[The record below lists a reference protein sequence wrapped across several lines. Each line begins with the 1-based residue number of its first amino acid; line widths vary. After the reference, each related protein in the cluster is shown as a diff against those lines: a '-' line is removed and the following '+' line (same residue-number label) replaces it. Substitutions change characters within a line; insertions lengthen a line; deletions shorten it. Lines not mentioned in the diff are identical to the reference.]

1 MKLTR
6 RQEEFVENLV
16 DLNQEYNGPVHYSQL
31 AERLG
36 VSPFTAYDMLC
47 LLEEKG
53 AVASKFQL
61 ASDKSGPGRAERFF
75 APSESALRQREE
87 MVSRFGTQA
96 LKDGMLKQQVIDLIP
111 IDELGEDNYPNEL
124 HAMIPPEENPELSY
138 CAEVLHMATLRLK
151 PGPGRETLLANGP
164 QILSS
169 KIPTRERLLL
179 LGGVIFGFLARDKS
193 CDDTSTQK
201 LLEHIE
207 GYILIVNRIDRTECD
222 QLVEAFTSF
231 FKQLAIEARIP

>member
-6 RQEEFVENLV
+6 RQEEFIENLV

-53 AVASKFQL
+53 VVASKFQL
-61 ASDKSGPGRAERFF
+61 ASNKRGPGRAERFF
-75 APSESALRQREE
+75 APSETALRQREE
-87 MVSRFGTQA
+87 MISRFGTQA
-96 LKDGMLKQQVIDLIP
+96 LADGKLKQKLIDLIRS
-111 IDELGEDNYPNEL
+111 DKLGEEYYPSKL
-124 HAMIPPEENPELSY
+124 LARIPPEENPELSY
-138 CAEVLHMATLRLK
+138 CAEVLHIAALRLK
-151 PGPGRETLLANGP
+151 SGPGRETLLANGP

-169 KIPTRERLLL
+169 EIPTRERLLL
-179 LGGVIFGFLARDKS
+179 LGGVIFGILTRDKS
-193 CDDTSTQK
+193 CDDTWMRK
-201 LLEHIE
+201 LLEHLE

-231 FKQLAIEARIP
+231 FKQLTIEAGIP